1 MREGGVRSAGVD
13 SQGGQAAVEWVGS
26 LLLAVLVL
34 GALLAVAPKVEGR
47 SLGGALARAITCTA
61 GGRCAPAGADTAP
74 GGRGPGFA
82 SGGVVPRT
90 PAARGAPRRAR
101 RRTPR
106 RARRRT
112 PRRAPG
118 GAPSRGAAP
127 GSLPRGPVL
136 PDRAAAAFHVLRGLK
151 QVAARAWIVCLG
163 YKRFQYE
170 RAHPEVTVTGRMPV
184 GEALRIANACLNPLE
199 FVGEDE

>member
-1 MREGGVRSAGVD
+1 MD
-13 SQGGQAAVEWVGS
+13 SQGGQAAVEWVGLS
-26 LLLAVLVL
+26 LLALLVL

-61 GGRCAPAGADTAP
+61 GGHCGPAGADTAP
-74 GGRGPGFA
+74 DGRGLGLA

-90 PAARGAPRRAR
+90 PAARGAPRRA
-101 RRTPR
+101 PR
-106 RARRRT
+106 
-112 PRRAPG
+112 P
-118 GAPSRGAAP
+118 
-127 GSLPRGPVL
+127 SLPRGPVL
-136 PDRAAAAFHVLRGLK
+136 PDRAAAAFRALRGLK

-170 RAHPEVTVTGRMPV
+170 RAHPEVTVTGRVPV

>member
-1 MREGGVRSAGVD
+1 VD
-13 SQGGQAAVEWVGS
+13 SQGGQAAVEWVGL
-26 LLLAVLVL
+26 LLLALLVL

-47 SLGGALARAITCTA
+47 SLGGSLARAITCTA
-61 GGRCAPAGADTAP
+61 GGHCAPAGADTAP
-74 GGRGPGFA
+74 GGLGLGLAF
-82 SGGVVPRT
+82 GGVVPRT

-101 RRTPR
+101 RWAPR
-106 RARRRT
+106 WE
-112 PRRAPG
+112 PRRAPR
-118 GAPSRGAAP
+118 P
-127 GSLPRGPVL
+127 SLPRGPVL
-136 PDRAAAAFHVLRGLK
+136 PDRAAAAFHALRGLK